1 MMDRGHY
8 FESYYGPP
16 GTQQNQEPPKRETE
30 MNILLEP
37 EYHDPTTLQRTP
49 EDLRSEVRLL
59 EKKKTQLFAQLRHAS
74 AELAVLNS
82 LGDQLRSMLQEKPLQ
97 QLLGNLSTDT
107 EHYEAE
113 LWRSLLNKGLVALHE
128 TGSQSAAIRQVRDY
142 ARSEHGYL
150 EAYLGELKRQNA
162 SPEVQSS
169 VQHQIAKLESV
180 VPVVI
185 SHLMQ

>member
-1 MMDRGHY
+1 MDHGHY
-8 FESYYGPP
+8 YESYYGPP
-16 GTQQNQEPPKRETE
+16 GSQHAQDALPKRETE

-37 EYHDPTTLQRTP
+37 EKHDPTTAQRTP
-49 EDLRSEVRLL
+49 EDLRREVQLL
-59 EKKKTQLFAQLRHAS
+59 EKKKTQLFAQIRHAT

-113 LWRSLLNKGLVALHE
+113 LWRSLLNKGLAALHG
-128 TGSQSAAIRQVRDY
+128 TGSQSAAIAQVRDH
-142 ARSEHGYL
+142 ARAENGYL
-150 EAYLGELKRQNA
+150 ETYLRELERQDA
-162 SPEVQSS
+162 SPEVRAS
-169 VQHQIAKLESV
+169 VRNQIAKLESV